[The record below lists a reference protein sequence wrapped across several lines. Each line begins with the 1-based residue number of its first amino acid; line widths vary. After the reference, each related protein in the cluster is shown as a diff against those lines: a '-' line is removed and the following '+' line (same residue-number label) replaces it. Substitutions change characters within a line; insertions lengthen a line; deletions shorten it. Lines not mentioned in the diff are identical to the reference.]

1 MNYLKNIFTLDE
13 LKDMNILTDYIVTEE
28 NNIFDKYVK
37 DTSPKNQVKLK
48 EQLLVYVISP
58 TQENIDNICYAYTLS
73 NSPTKNIDFSL
84 IFIPGETSEIIKS
97 MMKMEILKNYDIY
110 NFSIEIMPIDH
121 DLLSLELENSFK
133 EIYINKNNS
142 PILKLAD
149 VVLKLE
155 VAFGKISNTYI
166 KGDYA
171 KIFNDILTLKE
182 EEHNLKSQDKIL
194 GMIVLDRSVD
204 FITPLLSNYTY
215 EGLIDDIFGI
225 KNGEIKVKQSKVIAN
240 FGNKKKQNI
249 TDKEIMYSLTSNN
262 NTFFRNL
269 RCMNFITAN
278 NRIADITNSYKKN
291 MEQESGFGGSKDM
304 LSTVTGWRDYTFA
317 KAYLNANTYFIDL
330 ILNKLT
336 EEPIRDKRRRE
347 ISLLKG
353 IAQLNSELF
362 YDDCL
367 IAKKDLDYILDLMIL
382 ESLTQNG
389 LNNYTNIK
397 RDILNIY
404 GYQNIFLLRNLESLG
419 FLKEKEKSLKKLFKS
434 KHQIIS
440 EKLNLNNMDDFK
452 PSESDCLE
460 YVGNGYCPIS
470 LKLVQKCG
478 EGSWGEIRDT
488 LQEIP
493 GATVFPDNEE
503 DIRSPDEPLNT
514 IFLVFVGGIT
524 YTEIEGVRYLNRK
537 FKQIFDKSN
546 DPNKTRKQF
555 IIVTTQILN
564 SKKLY
569 NSLGMNYKSNYTI
582 KQFSDDINGIT
593 KTKKK

>member
-1 MNYLKNIFTLDE
+1 
-13 LKDMNILTDYIVTEE
+13 MNILTDYIVTEE

-278 NRIADITNSYKKN
+278 NRIADITNKK
-291 MEQESGFGGSKDM
+291 
-304 LSTVTGWRDYTFA
+304 
-317 KAYLNANTYFIDL
+317 
-330 ILNKLT
+330 
-336 EEPIRDKRRRE
+336 
-347 ISLLKG
+347 
-353 IAQLNSELF
+353 
-362 YDDCL
+362 
-367 IAKKDLDYILDLMIL
+367 
-382 ESLTQNG
+382 
-389 LNNYTNIK
+389 
-397 RDILNIY
+397 
-404 GYQNIFLLRNLESLG
+404 
-419 FLKEKEKSLKKLFKS
+419 
-434 KHQIIS
+434 
-440 EKLNLNNMDDFK
+440 
-452 PSESDCLE
+452 
-460 YVGNGYCPIS
+460 
-470 LKLVQKCG
+470 
-478 EGSWGEIRDT
+478 
-488 LQEIP
+488 
-493 GATVFPDNEE
+493 
-503 DIRSPDEPLNT
+503 
-514 IFLVFVGGIT
+514 
-524 YTEIEGVRYLNRK
+524 
-537 FKQIFDKSN
+537 
-546 DPNKTRKQF
+546 
-555 IIVTTQILN
+555 
-564 SKKLY
+564 
-569 NSLGMNYKSNYTI
+569 
-582 KQFSDDINGIT
+582 
-593 KTKKK
+593 